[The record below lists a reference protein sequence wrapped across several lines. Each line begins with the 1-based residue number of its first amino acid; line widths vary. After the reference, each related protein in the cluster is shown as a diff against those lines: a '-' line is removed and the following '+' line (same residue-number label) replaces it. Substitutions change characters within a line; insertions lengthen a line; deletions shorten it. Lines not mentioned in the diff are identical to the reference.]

1 MKRTAI
7 ATANRLLRFRER
19 KNRSVSHS
27 GQASGTK
34 GDRKMNG
41 VASIMYVSE
50 LEEIERVAVELAT
63 LAGAEIQAALG
74 NMIAVRYKGEA
85 PEKTLWRDPVSEIDH
100 RIETLIRARLAERF
114 PRHDI
119 IGEEMTDRPGLNDDC
134 VWAVDP
140 IDGTAN
146 FVNGFP
152 MFAASI
158 GVLQRGRPVVGAVW
172 CSTGHALRPGVYHA
186 SAGCKLRFED
196 SDVTPK
202 INPAV
207 RRQLAGVP
215 VVTPNDRNWE
225 TRKTGSAA
233 IECALVAAGMLRVA
247 RFESANIWDGAAGI
261 ALVEAAGGIVRQQ
274 RDGRWES
281 MRGFSPEQSAIGGEA
296 DLRFWRHPVIVG
308 APEAVERMCA
318 VA

>member
-1 MKRTAI
+1 
-7 ATANRLLRFRER
+7 
-19 KNRSVSHS
+19 
-27 GQASGTK
+27 
-34 GDRKMNG
+34 MNE
-41 VASIMYVSE
+41 VASMADVAE

-74 NMIAVRYKGEA
+74 SMIAVRYKGES
-85 PEKTLWRDPVSEIDH
+85 PEKTLWRDPVSEVDQ
-100 RIETLIRARLAERF
+100 RVETLIRARLGERF
-114 PRHDI
+114 PKHDI
-119 IGEEMTDRPGLNDDC
+119 IGEEMTERPGRDHDC
-134 VWAVDP
+134 IWAVDP
-140 IDGTAN
+140 IDGTTN

-186 SAGCKLRFED
+186 SAGGRLRFED

-207 RRQLAGVP
+207 KRRLAAVP

-247 RFESANIWDGAAGI
+247 RFQSPNVWDIAAGI
-261 ALVEAAGGIVRQQ
+261 ALVEAAGGAVRQQ
-274 RDGRWES
+274 RGGRWEH
-281 MRGFSPEQSAIGGEA
+281 MRSFSPEQPAIGGEP
-296 DLRFWRHPVIVG
+296 DLRFWRHPVIIG
-308 APEAVERMCA
+308 APEAVERMCTA
-318 VA
+318 AA